1 MNEVALRIENVS
13 KSFPGVKALD
23 KVSLQVKKGEIHA
36 LVGENGAGKST
47 LVNIIMGMFPPDEG
61 KMFLGEKE
69 IFPKTPH
76 EAQNLGIGIVPQEL
90 QLVPYLTVAE
100 NILLGTSTNKK
111 FFSRIEW
118 KSLFLRAEE
127 FIELL
132 NIGVDPKEK
141 TSRLSPAQQE
151 LVQVARV
158 LAWDCNIL
166 ILDEP
171 TASFTSDEVNNLFS
185 ILRRLKMEGKTI
197 IYICHKLEEVFEI
210 SDRITVLRDGKC
222 IATVSTEKTSRNE
235 IIEYMVGRT
244 LDLEERI
251 PRKGNTGD
259 IALEVKNIK
268 RKGLKGENSFYVKK
282 GEIVGFAGLVGAGRT
297 ELMKVI
303 FGAEKAEEGEILFQG
318 KKVNISSPSDA
329 VLLGIGFIPEERKTQ
344 GILPMLS
351 VKANISLPIIDDL
364 SSKLG
369 FISSVKE
376 NDIAL
381 EFVKKLNIKTPSIN
395 QKIAYLSGGNQQ
407 KVIIARWLA
416 RNCDLVIFDEPTRG
430 IDVGAKK
437 EIHLLIRSLADSG
450 VATIVISSEF
460 SELFAIT
467 DRLYVMKDNLI
478 ISEFITE
485 ETSQEEIMDTILK
498 QREERTRSA

>member
-1 MNEVALRIENVS
+1 M
-13 KSFPGVKALD
+13 
-23 KVSLQVKKGEIHA
+23 
-36 LVGENGAGKST
+36 
-47 LVNIIMGMFPPDEG
+47 
-61 KMFLGEKE
+61 
-69 IFPKTPH
+69 
-76 EAQNLGIGIVPQEL
+76 
-90 QLVPYLTVAE
+90 
-100 NILLGTSTNKK
+100 
-111 FFSRIEW
+111 
-118 KSLFLRAEE
+118 RAEE

-268 RKGLKGENSFYVKK
+268 RKGLKGENSFYVKR

-303 FGAEKAEEGEILFQG
+303 LGAEKAEEGEILFQG
-318 KKVNISSPSDA
+318 KKLIF
-329 VLLGIGFIPEERKTQ
+329 LLP
-344 GILPMLS
+344 
-351 VKANISLPIIDDL
+351 
-364 SSKLG
+364 
-369 FISSVKE
+369 
-376 NDIAL
+376 
-381 EFVKKLNIKTPSIN
+381 
-395 QKIAYLSGGNQQ
+395 
-407 KVIIARWLA
+407 
-416 RNCDLVIFDEPTRG
+416 
-430 IDVGAKK
+430 
-437 EIHLLIRSLADSG
+437 
-450 VATIVISSEF
+450 
-460 SELFAIT
+460 
-467 DRLYVMKDNLI
+467 VMPYCW
-478 ISEFITE
+478 
-485 ETSQEEIMDTILK
+485 
-498 QREERTRSA
+498 A